1 MIIII
6 MIIIIMMIIIM
17 IIIIMI
23 MPSQM
28 GLLETITRN
37 DHISQTASTPR
48 AKNKRNNKENR
59 KQHKYKG
66 NTYSSIFRCIIV
78 G

>member
-1 MIIII
+1 MIIIL
-6 MIIIIMMIIIM
+6 
-17 IIIIMI
+17 
-23 MPSQM
+23 SQM
-28 GLLETITRN
+28 ELAPLETITGIDR
-37 DHISQTASTPR
+37 ISPR

-59 KQHKYKG
+59 KQQHRYKG

>member
-1 MIIII
+1 ML
-6 MIIIIMMIIIM
+6 
-17 IIIIMI
+17 
-23 MPSQM
+23 SQM
-28 GLLETITRN
+28 GLAPLETITGIDYR
-37 DHISQTASTPR
+37 SQTASTPR

-59 KQHKYKG
+59 KQQHRYKG